1 MITDL
6 AREGIWPTM
15 TYVVDKN
22 TEIDADDDKDRN
34 VVKEVVP
41 PRTYFTRRVLEKVLT
56 EWWNRDPGVCFCK
69 VPGMHLEPITV
80 SEGYVKRQR
89 SVFETLRRLCYLQD
103 RPDQDVFESPQVCGC
118 YPQQGK
124 TFNHD
129 KEAHASK
136 QIKGIPDGTQLIHKC
151 NP

>member
-41 PRTYFTRRVLEKVLT
+41 PRTYFTRRVLDK
-56 EWWNRDPGVCFCK
+56 FC
-69 VPGMHLEPITV
+69 
-80 SEGYVKRQR
+80 R
-89 SVFETLRRLCYLQD
+89 SGGIVTLGCAFVR
-103 RPDQDVFESPQVCGC
+103 SQVC
-118 YPQQGK
+118 
-124 TFNHD
+124 TW
-129 KEAHASK
+129 
-136 QIKGIPDGTQLIHKC
+136 
-151 NP
+151 NPLLSPRDM